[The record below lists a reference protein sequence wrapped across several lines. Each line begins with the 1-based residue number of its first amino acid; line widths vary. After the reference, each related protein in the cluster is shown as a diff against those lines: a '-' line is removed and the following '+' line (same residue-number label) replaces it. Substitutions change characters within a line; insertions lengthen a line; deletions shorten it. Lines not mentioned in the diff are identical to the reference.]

1 MSNASLTKPLSS
13 ASASPSVIA
22 EERRQRVRETLGDIR
37 QLLAGK
43 QLSRELLADICARL
57 ERLAQARELFSS
69 AEFPPPAAGQGESTR
84 YRLNPDDGDNDIA
97 LYLNSINPGKT
108 SVPHNHTTWAVIVA
122 ISGEELNRIYQ
133 RTDDGSDAEH
143 AQLALSHEQVVR
155 PGSSIAFLPDDLH
168 SIHVTGNAPT
178 LHFHL
183 YGQPL
188 ETLSGRI
195 GIEPDTGRIINY
207 NKSKMTKS
215 VAVGN

>member
-1 MSNASLTKPLSS
+1 MSNASPSQAAPSS
-13 ASASPSVIA
+13 SSSVVA
-22 EERRQRVRETLGDIR
+22 AERRQRVSETLADIR
-37 QLLAGK
+37 QLLAGRE
-43 QLSRELLADICARL
+43 LSRELLADVSARL
-57 ERLAQARELFSS
+57 ERLAQASELFGS
-69 AEFPPPAAGQGESTR
+69 ADFPPPAGGQGESTR
-84 YRLNPDDGDNDIA
+84 YRLNPDDGDSDIA

-133 RTDDGSDAEH
+133 RSDDGSDAEH
-143 AQLALSHEQVVR
+143 AKLALSHEQVVR
-155 PGSSIAFLPDDLH
+155 PGASIAFLPDDLH

-207 NKSKMTKS
+207 NKAKMTKS
-215 VAVGN
+215 VAAGG

>member
-1 MSNASLTKPLSS
+1 MSNASPSKAATSS
-13 ASASPSVIA
+13 SPSVVA
-22 EERRQRVRETLGDIR
+22 AERRQRVSETLSDIR
-37 QLLAGK
+37 QLMAGK
-43 QLSRELLADICARL
+43 ALSRELLADISARL
-57 ERLAQARELFSS
+57 ERLAQARELFGS
-69 AEFPPPAAGQGESTR
+69 ADFPPPAGGQGESTR
-84 YRLNPDDGDNDIA
+84 YRLNPDDGDDDIA

-122 ISGEELNRIYQ
+122 ISGDELNRVYQ

-143 AQLALSHEQVVR
+143 ATLALSHEQVVR

-188 ETLSGRI
+188 ETLTGRI

-207 NKSKMTKS
+207 NKAKMTKS
-215 VAVGN
+215 VAAGG

>member
-1 MSNASLTKPLSS
+1 MSNASPSKAAT
-13 ASASPSVIA
+13 SASPSVIA
-22 EERRQRVRETLGDIR
+22 AERRQRVSETLSDIR
-37 QLLAGK
+37 QLMAGK
-43 QLSRELLADICARL
+43 ALSRELLADISARL
-57 ERLAQARELFSS
+57 ERLAQAHELFGS
-69 AEFPPPAAGQGESTR
+69 ADFPPPSGGQGESTR
-84 YRLNPDDGDNDIA
+84 YRLNPDDGDDDIA

-122 ISGEELNRIYQ
+122 ISGDELNRVYQ

-143 AQLALSHEQVVR
+143 ATLALSHEQVVR
-155 PGSSIAFLPDDLH
+155 PGASIAFLPDDLH

-207 NKSKMTKS
+207 NKAKMTKS
-215 VAVGN
+215 VAAGS